1 LNGTLEQIKQ
11 AFAEA
16 GIPALPEHAYEQFQ
30 AYLDLLLRWNQRVS
44 LTAVREPEQIIRRHF
59 VECAFAAQ
67 YLPRGIQTLL
77 DYGSGAGL
85 PGIPLA
91 ICQPGISVTLAE
103 AQGKKA
109 AFLREVLR
117 VLGLKGEIYD
127 GRVET
132 MPEELRFDAVSMRAV
147 EKMAL
152 AVPVA
157 VDRAK
162 RYLLLLTTEQSA
174 AAFREITPELE
185 WQRPV
190 PLPNTVQMILAI
202 GQRT

>member
-1 LNGTLEQIKQ
+1 LNETGKQIEQ
-11 AFAEA
+11 AFEEA
-16 GIPALPEHAYEQFQ
+16 GIPELPAHAYEQFD

-59 VECAFAAQ
+59 AECAFAAE
-67 YLPRGIQTLL
+67 YLPRDIQTLL
-77 DYGSGAGL
+77 DYGSGAGF
-85 PGIPLA
+85 PGIPFA
-91 ICQPGISVTLAE
+91 ICHPGISVTLAE

-109 AFLREVLR
+109 AFLREALR
-117 VLGLKGEIYD
+117 VLGLSGEVYD
-127 GRVET
+127 GRVEA
-132 MPEELRFDAVSMRAV
+132 MPDQLQFDAVTMRAV

-157 VDRAK
+157 VGRAR
-162 RYLLLLTTEQSA
+162 RYLLLLTTEDSVP
-174 AAFREITPELE
+174 AFRELTPELE

-202 GQRT
+202 GQRA